1 MWPLHF
7 RAPRQST
14 VSCGPSWPRYL
25 GARGSASLPEDEA
38 VEQGDEADRAL
49 PPSRSAREPGSLSP
63 VFDGRRSAM
72 EPITTP
78 RRIWLTLLSS
88 CGAAALLGVG
98 AVVLGVYDR
107 RSEERRVGKVGRGG
121 GESDRDE

>member
-1 MWPLHF
+1 MLRLHF

-63 VFDGRRSAM
+63 VFGGQIRHRSSNMTSPPPNRRR
-72 EPITTP
+72 P
-78 RRIWLTLLSS
+78 L
-88 CGAAALLGVG
+88 
-98 AVVLGVYDR
+98 VVLALTILALP
-107 RSEERRVGKVGRGG
+107 S
-121 GESDRDE
+121 